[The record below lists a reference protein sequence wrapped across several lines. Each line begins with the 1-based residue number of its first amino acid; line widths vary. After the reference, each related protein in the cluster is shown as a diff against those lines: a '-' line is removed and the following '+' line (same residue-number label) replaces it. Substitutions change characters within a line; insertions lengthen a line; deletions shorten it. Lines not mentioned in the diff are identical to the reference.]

1 MNKEDLFIGFGN
13 LDEDLLRRSEQ
24 GGQNMNK
31 KRNISKIVKYG
42 SIAACLVVVLGV
54 GIGAFVKTSI
64 INQEP
69 EKTIVVDNT
78 GVEENDV
85 PSIDQERFIAIDTL
99 LASADG
105 SQSQQAMKG
114 CKVQIDKYTAVYEA
128 VASVSSEQLEKSMGK
143 EVEANEETYY
153 VSGHND
159 LQYIIRKTAGTY
171 LLWKFMY
178 FESDEYPFKDVLSLI
193 YDVHS
198 EQDIKE
204 VYVKPSDVDNTDEG
218 KALQLEIGN
227 VSITDS
233 DSITSL
239 YKVLNSLTC
248 YGPEN
253 WDRINYGQDDGG
265 MLNAVRNARYLTF
278 SMANGCKLDSL
289 KYTAVSGTFYEYGG
303 VAYNELRKEQKD
315 VIEEILNIDCS
326 ISEQQET
333 EQRVSESEVNTEI
346 QNAPAD
352 ESTYQEASDYSAELT
367 DLQNRITQAMIN
379 KELPFVTSCGIYEN
393 PDRVKTVVNTED
405 EDLLAKLRAFDTTGE
420 LLEIVYSSRANGLE

>member
-1 MNKEDLFIGFGN
+1 M
-13 LDEDLLRRSEQ
+13 
-24 GGQNMNK
+24 
-31 KRNISKIVKYG
+31 
-42 SIAACLVVVLGV
+42 
-54 GIGAFVKTSI
+54 
-64 INQEP
+64 
-69 EKTIVVDNT
+69 
-78 GVEENDV
+78 
-85 PSIDQERFIAIDTL
+85 
-99 LASADG
+99 
-105 SQSQQAMKG
+105 
-114 CKVQIDKYTAVYEA
+114 
-128 VASVSSEQLEKSMGK
+128 
-143 EVEANEETYY
+143 
-153 VSGHND
+153 
-159 LQYIIRKTAGTY
+159 
-171 LLWKFMY
+171 
-178 FESDEYPFKDVLSLI
+178 
-193 YDVHS
+193 
-198 EQDIKE
+198 
-204 VYVKPSDVDNTDEG
+204 KPSDVDNTDEG

-265 MLNAVRNARYLTF
+265 MLNAVRNGRYLTF

-346 QNAPAD
+346 QDAPAD
-352 ESTYQEASDYSAELT
+352 ESTYQEARDYSAELT

>member
-24 GGQNMNK
+24 GGRNMNK

-78 GVEENDV
+78 GVEENYV

-105 SQSQQAMKG
+105 SQSEQAMKG

-153 VSGHND
+153 VSGH
-159 LQYIIRKTAGTY
+159 
-171 LLWKFMY
+171 
-178 FESDEYPFKDVLSLI
+178 
-193 YDVHS
+193 VHN

-204 VYVKPSDVDNTDEG
+204 VCVEPSDVDNTDEG

-265 MLNAVRNARYLTF
+265 MLNAVRNGRYLTF

-303 VAYNELRKEQKD
+303 VAYNELSKEQKD

-346 QNAPAD
+346 QDAPAD
-352 ESTYQEASDYSAELT
+352 ESTYQEARDYSAELT

-393 PDRVKTVVNTED
+393 PDRVKAVVNTED

-420 LLEIVYSSRANGLE
+420 LLEIVYSSRANGLEQL

>member
-24 GGQNMNK
+24 GGRNMNK

-159 LQYIIRKTAGTY
+159 LQYIITKFY
-171 LLWKFMY
+171 L
-178 FESDEYPFKDVLSLI
+178 S
-193 YDVHS
+193 
-198 EQDIKE
+198 
-204 VYVKPSDVDNTDEG
+204 
-218 KALQLEIGN
+218 
-227 VSITDS
+227 VSIF
-233 DSITSL
+233 
-239 YKVLNSLTC
+239 
-248 YGPEN
+248 
-253 WDRINYGQDDGG
+253 NYH
-265 MLNAVRNARYLTF
+265 TF
-278 SMANGCKLDSL
+278 LHK
-289 KYTAVSGTFYEYGG
+289 
-303 VAYNELRKEQKD
+303 
-315 VIEEILNIDCS
+315 ID
-326 ISEQQET
+326 ISV
-333 EQRVSESEVNTEI
+333 EQRVFHCIPRCCLFDSNI
-346 QNAPAD
+346 
-352 ESTYQEASDYSAELT
+352 YSKPVT
-367 DLQNRITQAMIN
+367 RI
-379 KELPFVTSCGIYEN
+379 S
-393 PDRVKTVVNTED
+393 
-405 EDLLAKLRAFDTTGE
+405 
-420 LLEIVYSSRANGLE
+420 

>member
-69 EKTIVVDNT
+69 EKT
-78 GVEENDV
+78 
-85 PSIDQERFIAIDTL
+85 
-99 LASADG
+99 
-105 SQSQQAMKG
+105 
-114 CKVQIDKYTAVYEA
+114 
-128 VASVSSEQLEKSMGK
+128 
-143 EVEANEETYY
+143 
-153 VSGHND
+153 
-159 LQYIIRKTAGTY
+159 
-171 LLWKFMY
+171 
-178 FESDEYPFKDVLSLI
+178 
-193 YDVHS
+193 
-198 EQDIKE
+198 
-204 VYVKPSDVDNTDEG
+204 
-218 KALQLEIGN
+218 
-227 VSITDS
+227 
-233 DSITSL
+233 
-239 YKVLNSLTC
+239 
-248 YGPEN
+248 
-253 WDRINYGQDDGG
+253 
-265 MLNAVRNARYLTF
+265 
-278 SMANGCKLDSL
+278 
-289 KYTAVSGTFYEYGG
+289 
-303 VAYNELRKEQKD
+303 KD

-346 QNAPAD
+346 QDAPAD

>member
-1 MNKEDLFIGFGN
+1 MT
-13 LDEDLLRRSEQ
+13 DE
-24 GGQNMNK
+24 
-31 KRNISKIVKYG
+31 KIIQLYFNRDEKAIEETSIKYG
-42 SIAACLVVVLGV
+42 SYCDKIANNILRNRQDSEECLND
-54 GIGAFVKTSI
+54 TWMQTWDSI
-64 INQEP
+64 PPTHPVHFNLFLA
-69 EKTIVVDNT
+69 KIVRNLSF
-78 GVEENDV
+78 NKY
-85 PSIDQERFIAIDTL
+85 RN
-99 LASADG
+99 
-105 SQSQQAMKG
+105 
-114 CKVQIDKYTAVYEA
+114 KYTQKRGRGEIALVLEELEECLA
-128 VASVSSEQLEKSMGK
+128 GHSDVEQLEKSMGK

-265 MLNAVRNARYLTF
+265 MLNAVRNGRYLTF

-346 QNAPAD
+346 QDAPAD
-352 ESTYQEASDYSAELT
+352 ESTYQEARDYSAELT

-393 PDRVKTVVNTED
+393 PDRVKAVVNTED

>member
-1 MNKEDLFIGFGN
+1 MSHRLTRKDS
-13 LDEDLLRRSEQ
+13 LRL
-24 GGQNMNK
+24 
-31 KRNISKIVKYG
+31 I
-42 SIAACLVVVLGV
+42 
-54 GIGAFVKTSI
+54 
-64 INQEP
+64 
-69 EKTIVVDNT
+69 TI
-78 GVEENDV
+78 
-85 PSIDQERFIAIDTL
+85 
-99 LASADG
+99 ASADG
-105 SQSQQAMKG
+105 SQSGQAMKG

-128 VASVSSEQLEKSMGK
+128 VASVSSEQLEKSNGK

-265 MLNAVRNARYLTF
+265 MLNAVRNGRYLTF

-303 VAYNELRKEQKD
+303 VAYNELRK
-315 VIEEILNIDCS
+315 
-326 ISEQQET
+326 
-333 EQRVSESEVNTEI
+333 R
-346 QNAPAD
+346 
-352 ESTYQEASDYSAELT
+352 
-367 DLQNRITQAMIN
+367 
-379 KELPFVTSCGIYEN
+379 
-393 PDRVKTVVNTED
+393 
-405 EDLLAKLRAFDTTGE
+405 AKR
-420 LLEIVYSSRANGLE
+420 RN

>member
-24 GGQNMNK
+24 GGRNMNK

-198 EQDIKE
+198 DKI
-204 VYVKPSDVDNTDEG
+204 
-218 KALQLEIGN
+218 
-227 VSITDS
+227 
-233 DSITSL
+233 
-239 YKVLNSLTC
+239 
-248 YGPEN
+248 
-253 WDRINYGQDDGG
+253 
-265 MLNAVRNARYLTF
+265 
-278 SMANGCKLDSL
+278 
-289 KYTAVSGTFYEYGG
+289 
-303 VAYNELRKEQKD
+303 
-315 VIEEILNIDCS
+315 
-326 ISEQQET
+326 
-333 EQRVSESEVNTEI
+333 
-346 QNAPAD
+346 
-352 ESTYQEASDYSAELT
+352 
-367 DLQNRITQAMIN
+367 
-379 KELPFVTSCGIYEN
+379 
-393 PDRVKTVVNTED
+393 
-405 EDLLAKLRAFDTTGE
+405 
-420 LLEIVYSSRANGLE
+420 

>member
-114 CKVQIDKYTAVYEA
+114 CKAQIDKYTAVYAA

-153 VSGHND
+153 GSGHND

-239 YKVLNSLTC
+239 
-248 YGPEN
+248 
-253 WDRINYGQDDGG
+253 
-265 MLNAVRNARYLTF
+265 
-278 SMANGCKLDSL
+278 
-289 KYTAVSGTFYEYGG
+289 
-303 VAYNELRKEQKD
+303 
-315 VIEEILNIDCS
+315 
-326 ISEQQET
+326 
-333 EQRVSESEVNTEI
+333 
-346 QNAPAD
+346 
-352 ESTYQEASDYSAELT
+352 
-367 DLQNRITQAMIN
+367 
-379 KELPFVTSCGIYEN
+379 
-393 PDRVKTVVNTED
+393 
-405 EDLLAKLRAFDTTGE
+405 
-420 LLEIVYSSRANGLE
+420 

>member
-159 LQYIIRKTAGTY
+159 LQYIIRKT
-171 LLWKFMY
+171 
-178 FESDEYPFKDVLSLI
+178 
-193 YDVHS
+193 
-198 EQDIKE
+198 
-204 VYVKPSDVDNTDEG
+204 
-218 KALQLEIGN
+218 
-227 VSITDS
+227 
-233 DSITSL
+233 
-239 YKVLNSLTC
+239 
-248 YGPEN
+248 
-253 WDRINYGQDDGG
+253 
-265 MLNAVRNARYLTF
+265 
-278 SMANGCKLDSL
+278 
-289 KYTAVSGTFYEYGG
+289 VSGTFYEYGG

-346 QNAPAD
+346 QDAPAD
-352 ESTYQEASDYSAELT
+352 ESTYQEARDYSAELT

>member
-24 GGQNMNK
+24 GGRNMNK

-265 MLNAVRNARYLTF
+265 MLNAVRNGRYLTF

-346 QNAPAD
+346 QDAPAD
-352 ESTYQEASDYSAELT
+352 ESTYQEARDYSAELT

-379 KELPFVTSCGIYEN
+379 KELLFVTSCGIYEN
-393 PDRVKTVVNTED
+393 PDRVTAVVNTED